1 MDRPFRFAVQAGAPP
16 KGRDW
21 ATYARHIEAL
31 GYGTLVTADHV
42 VGDGLAPFPAL
53 AAAATATRELRVGTL
68 VIDNDFRNPLLLARE
83 AATVDV
89 ISNGRLELGLGA
101 GWLRRDNDSLGLAY
115 DPPAVRVQRLA
126 EAVPLLK
133 RLWTEDEVTHAGTHY
148 RHASA
153 HAGPR
158 PVQRPHPPI
167 MIAGGGD
174 RILELAVGE
183 ADIVAVV
190 PRTQRDG
197 SPDRANFTYEAAM
210 ERAEYVRRIAGDRL
224 ASLELNTLIFMLVVA
239 DDRAA
244 ALPGVAER
252 FNWSVELADRS
263 PFLLVGSL
271 DEMRAQLLRTRE
283 AFGWSYFSV
292 RGEFIDAFAPLA
304 RDLARG
310 A

>member
-115 DPPAVRVQRLA
+115 DPPAVRVR
-126 EAVPLLK
+126 
-133 RLWTEDEVTHAGTHY
+133 
-148 RHASA
+148 A

-224 ASLELNTLIFMLVVA
+224 ASLELNTLIFMLA
-239 DDRAA
+239 
-244 ALPGVAER
+244 
-252 FNWSVELADRS
+252 
-263 PFLLVGSL
+263 
-271 DEMRAQLLRTRE
+271 
-283 AFGWSYFSV
+283 
-292 RGEFIDAFAPLA
+292 
-304 RDLARG
+304 
-310 A
+310 

>member
-183 ADIVAVV
+183 ADIVVVV
-190 PRTQRDG
+190 P
-197 SPDRANFTYEAAM
+197 
-210 ERAEYVRRIAGDRL
+210 
-224 ASLELNTLIFMLVVA
+224 